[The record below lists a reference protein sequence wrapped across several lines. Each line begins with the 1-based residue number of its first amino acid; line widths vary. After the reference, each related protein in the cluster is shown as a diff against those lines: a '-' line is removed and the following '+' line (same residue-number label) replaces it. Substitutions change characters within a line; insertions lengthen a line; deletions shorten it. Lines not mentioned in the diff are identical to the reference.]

1 MKKIKIFLLLCV
13 FLALLA
19 GIFYYEGSLP
29 ANSKSKEQ
37 QIFVVEKGSSVN
49 QIINKLSNEGYIRNK
64 IVFLAII
71 KQLGIENNLQAGDYR
86 ISKSMSA
93 KEIAESFTKG
103 TLDTWVTVIEGLR
116 KEEIAQI
123 LSKNFDIPEIEFIQ
137 KSTEGKLYPDTYLI
151 PKSAS
156 IQDVLAIFDRNLN
169 KKYSPE
175 LREEARQKGLSD
187 NEVLTLA
194 SLVEREANSTESKRE
209 VASILYKRLRNDW
222 PLQVDATIQYVLGY
236 QERERSWWKRNL
248 SKSDLEIQSL
258 YNTYAR
264 PGLPPGP
271 ICSPGI
277 DSIEA
282 VINANENTP
291 YWFYI
296 SNKDG
301 SKLIYSKTIEEHN
314 RNISK
319 YLN

>member
-194 SLVEREANSTESKRE
+194 SLVEREANSTGSKRE

>member
-236 QERERSWWKRNL
+236 QERERS
-248 SKSDLEIQSL
+248 
-258 YNTYAR
+258 
-264 PGLPPGP
+264 
-271 ICSPGI
+271 
-277 DSIEA
+277 
-282 VINANENTP
+282 
-291 YWFYI
+291 
-296 SNKDG
+296 
-301 SKLIYSKTIEEHN
+301 
-314 RNISK
+314 
-319 YLN
+319 